1 MLSKILS
8 VTGRPGLYK
17 LISTG
22 KNLNIVESLGDG
34 KRLPVYL
41 HEKVVALSDV
51 SIYTN
56 EGDTPLRE
64 VMKRMKEKENGGKAS
79 VGAKASGSEL
89 FAYLREVLPDY
100 NRESVYAS
108 DVKKIIT
115 WYNILMENQIDL
127 EEEERTEDAVPE
139 SPSTDEEHKEIAD
152 DGE

>member
-22 KNLNIVESLGDG
+22 KNLNIVESLGNG

-41 HEKVVALSDV
+41 HEKMVALSDV

-79 VGAKASGSEL
+79 VGTKASGSEL

-127 EEEERTEDAVPE
+127 EEERTEDAVPG
-139 SPSTDEEHKEIAD
+139 SPSTEEEHKEIAD

>member
-22 KNLNIVESLGDG
+22 KNLNIVESVGNG
-34 KRLPVYL
+34 KRLPVYV

-56 EGDTPLRE
+56 DGDTPLRE
-64 VMKRMKEKENGGKAS
+64 VLKRMKEKENGGRAS
-79 VGAKASGSEL
+79 VGSKASGNEL

-108 DVKKIIT
+108 DVKKIIS
-115 WYNILMENQIDL
+115 WYNILLENQIDL
-127 EEEERTEDAVPE
+127 EEEETSGTDETE
-139 SPSTDEEHKEIAD
+139 SPATDEA
-152 DGE
+152 

>member
-1 MLSKILS
+1 
-8 VTGRPGLYK
+8 
-17 LISTG
+17 
-22 KNLNIVESLGDG
+22 
-34 KRLPVYL
+34 
-41 HEKVVALSDV
+41 
-51 SIYTN
+51 
-56 EGDTPLRE
+56 
-64 VMKRMKEKENGGKAS
+64 MKRMKEKENGGKAS

-115 WYNILMENQIDL
+115 WYNILVENQIDL
-127 EEEERTEDAVPE
+127 EEERTEDAVPE